1 MSINAYLNFNG
12 NCREAFEFYQS
23 VFGGEFNHVATFAE
37 GPDEMPVSDAEKN
50 KIMHM
55 SLDVGS
61 SVLMGSDMPEQFGPP
76 RTFGDNVALSF
87 TADSRLDADVLF
99 AAMSMG
105 GRVEMPMQDMFWGDY
120 FGACVDRFGVNWQF
134 LYSPAH

>member
-1 MSINAYLNFNG
+1 MGINAYLNFNG

-23 VFGGEFNHVATFAE
+23 VFGGEFNNLATFAE
-37 GPDEMPVSDAEKN
+37 GPEDMQVSDADKD

-61 SVLMGSDMPEQFGPP
+61 SVLMGSDMPEQYGPP

-87 TADSRLDADVLF
+87 TADSRLDADALF

-120 FGACVDRFGVNWQF
+120 FGACVDRFGINWQF
-134 LYSPAH
+134 LYSPTQ

>member
-134 LYSPAH
+134 LYSPAQ

>member
-50 KIMHM
+50 KIMHV

-61 SVLMGSDMPEQFGPP
+61 SVLMGSDVPEHFGPP

-87 TADSRLDADVLF
+87 TADSRLDADALF

>member
-50 KIMHM
+50 QIMHM

-134 LYSPAH
+134 LYSPAQ